1 MSIRTLLVVCALA
14 LPIPAAIA
22 GCGSDDSSSSEDPQT
37 VLDETFNND
46 TKVTSGDLKLNAS
59 LSAEGDQGG
68 QFQLSLNGPFQGDAS
83 NENAI
88 PQLDLTASANG
99 SGGGQNI
106 DFSGGLV
113 VTDDNAYVQYKDQA
127 YEVGTQAFSQIK
139 YQMEAQAG
147 QSSSAT
153 GGFKEGCTQALQ
165 QAGASDTSACDIDLA
180 SWLTN
185 LSNEGTEDVGGAQAI
200 HIHGDANVDQI
211 LTDIGNLAAAIPSA
225 ASQGFD
231 PSQLGA
237 ASGAVTDASIDV
249 YSGADDHVLR
259 KLDLNLTIDPSQ
271 IAGGAIIPISNIQI
285 SFSVEIDGLNE
296 PQTISAPANAKPISS
311 LLGDLGVSPGL
322 LGGALGGSLPGGL
335 PGGSGG
341 SSGSGSS
348 GGSGNSAAYLQCLQ
362 QASSPSDINACA
374 SQL

>member
-1 MSIRTLLVVCALA
+1 MTGIRTLLVVCALA

-46 TKVTSGDLKLNAS
+46 AKITSGDLKLNAS

-68 QFQLSLNGPFQGDAS
+68 QFQVSLNGPFQGDPS

-88 PQLDLTASANG
+88 PQLDLSASANG
-99 SGGGQNI
+99 EGAGQSI

-113 VTDDNAYVQYKDQA
+113 VTDDNAYVEYKDQA
-127 YEVGTQAFSQIK
+127 YEVGTQVFSQIK
-139 YQMEAQAG
+139 DQIEAQAG
-147 QSSSAT
+147 QSSSSTT

-165 QAGASDTSACDIDLA
+165 QAGATDTSACDVDLE

-185 LSNEGTEDVGGAQAI
+185 LSNEGTEDVGGAQAV

-211 LTDIGNLAAAIPSA
+211 LTDIGNFAAAIPSA

-237 ASGAVTDASIDV
+237 FSGAVTDASIDV
-249 YSGADDHVLR
+249 YSGVDDQLLR
-259 KLDLNLTIDPSQ
+259 KLDANLTIDPSQ
-271 IAGGAIIPISNIQI
+271 IAGGGILPISNIQI

-311 LLGDLGVSPGL
+311 LLGDLGVSPGI

-341 SSGSGSS
+341 S
-348 GGSGNSAAYLQCLQ
+348 GGGGGNSAAYLDCIQ
-362 QASSPSDINACA
+362 QATSPSQINDCA